1 MGVGGGGDTWVVEV
15 VMVVMVVV
23 IVVVVMFVV
32 VGVVVMVVVVGVV
45 VMVVTRASTNQ
56 IFRGTV
62 TCIVCNMHA
71 CIHTVHNNIT
81 IIPF

>member
-23 IVVVVMFVV
+23 IVVVVMF
-32 VGVVVMVVVVGVV
+32 VVVGVV